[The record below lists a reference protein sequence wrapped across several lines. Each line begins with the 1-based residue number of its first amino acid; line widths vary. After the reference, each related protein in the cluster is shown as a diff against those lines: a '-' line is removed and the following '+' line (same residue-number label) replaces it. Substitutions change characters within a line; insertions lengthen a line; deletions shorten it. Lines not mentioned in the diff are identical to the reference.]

1 MSWCEFKNAAPELAD
16 FGNSRLTRKIAYLAT
31 IRAQGAPRV
40 HPVSPFISD
49 QGLFVYMEPTS
60 PKAADL
66 RRDPRFAMHCS
77 VEDNDGGEGEF
88 CVCGKAT
95 VIDGQA
101 RDKAFDAARVIG
113 YKPNDRYV
121 LFELGVDE
129 VMATTYEDG
138 VPVRRRWSRLQ
149 E

>member
-1 MSWCEFKNAAPELAD
+1 
-16 FGNSRLTRKIAYLAT
+16 
-31 IRAQGAPRV
+31 
-40 HPVSPFISD
+40 
-49 QGLFVYMEPTS
+49 
-60 PKAADL
+60 
-66 RRDPRFAMHCS
+66 
-77 VEDNDGGEGEF
+77 
-88 CVCGKAT
+88 